1 MEIKIHSLIEDI
13 GENGLPEGEPEINVT
28 TTPVTVT
35 QKDGLTLF
43 SYTETQDGTEIKTHL
58 YLLEGGGVRL
68 YRTGGIVWD
77 VTLREGEA
85 AKTVYSIPP
94 YSFDA
99 EVLPR
104 RVTAIKDGEKYDI
117 RLVYSMT
124 VGGAK
129 KDVKMR
135 INIR

>member
-1 MEIKIHSLIEDI
+1 MEIKIRSLIEDLGDGGI
-13 GENGLPEGEPEINVT
+13 AEGEPEINVST
-28 TTPVTVT
+28 LPVTFEKSDRGTVFKYSEEQGGT
-35 QKDGLTLF
+35 KIDTELYILNDGA
-43 SYTETQDGTEIKTHL
+43 
-58 YLLEGGGVRL
+58 VRL
-68 YRTGGIVWD
+68 SRTGGIVFD
-77 VTLREGEA
+77 VTMKEGEVCR
-85 AKTVYSIPP
+85 TLYSIPP

-104 RVTAIKDGEKYDI
+104 RVTVTNDNEKYDI

-135 INIR
+135 ISIR

>member
-13 GENGLPEGEPEINVT
+13 GDNGLPEGEPEINIM
-28 TTPVTVT
+28 TTPVDI
-35 QKDGLTLF
+35 KSIGDITLF
-43 SYTETQDGTEIKTHL
+43 TYSEKQEDTEIKTHL
-58 YLLEGGGVRL
+58 YLLPDGGIRL

-77 VTLREGEA
+77 VTLREGESST
-85 AKTVYSIPP
+85 TVYTIPP

-104 RVTAIKDGEKYDI
+104 RVTALRDGKKYDI